1 MSRRRERARELVF
14 FERGTHN
21 GSHLGRCW
29 HLEELVEDS
38 QAEVKDSEKVRK
50 KKEGRS
56 RRQKFRDQGGPS
68 REELQRARIASIL
81 QEIPVLE
88 STAPYFAEKIDS
100 THCQMN
106 GSYNKACRANGGDV
120 SVPESMGIDDA
131 SGGMEPYLWPLTRVS
146 ELGSDLLVPI
156 DWEVMSAVA
165 DPMRGL
171 GYKPPAGCCNV
182 DRPQRHSQRSLR
194 GAKRGHDEDDDGE
207 EGEGGLARGER
218 KRSQVASI
226 ATALNSFNLPAGM

>member
-1 MSRRRERARELVF
+1 MSRFREHARDLVF
-14 FERGTHN
+14 FERGRDN
-21 GSHLGRCW
+21 NSHLGRCW

-38 QAEVKDSEKVRK
+38 QADERDSGKVRK

-56 RRQKFRDQGGPS
+56 RRQRFRDQGGPS

-88 STAPYFAEKIDS
+88 STAPYFAKNIDS
-100 THCQMN
+100 IPCQIN
-106 GSYNKACRANGGDV
+106 GNYNKACHSNGGDV

-131 SGGMEPYLWPLTRVS
+131 SGGMEPYLWPLARVS
-146 ELGSDLLVPI
+146 ELGSDLLFPI
-156 DWEVMSAVA
+156 DWEVMSAIA

-182 DRPQRHSQRSLR
+182 DRPQKHCQRSLR

-226 ATALNSFNLPAGM
+226 ATALKSFNLPAGM

>member
-1 MSRRRERARELVF
+1 MSRFRENARDLVF
-14 FERGTHN
+14 FERGRDN
-21 GSHLGRCW
+21 SSHLGRCW
-29 HLEELVEDS
+29 HLEESVEDS
-38 QAEVKDSEKVRK
+38 QAEVKDYEKARK

-68 REELQRARIASIL
+68 REELQTARIASIL

-88 STAPYFAEKIDS
+88 STAPYFAQKMDPIR
-100 THCQMN
+100 CQTN
-106 GSYNKACRANGGDV
+106 GDYNRACHSNGGV
-120 SVPESMGIDDA
+120 SVPESLGTNDA
-131 SGGMEPYLWPLTRVS
+131 SEGMESYLWPLARVS
-146 ELGSDLLVPI
+146 ELGSDLLFPI
-156 DWEVMSAVA
+156 DWEAMSAIA

-182 DRPQRHSQRSLR
+182 NRPQKHSQRSLR
-194 GAKRGHDEDDDGE
+194 GGKRGHDEDDDG

-226 ATALNSFNLPAGM
+226 ATALKSFNLPSGM